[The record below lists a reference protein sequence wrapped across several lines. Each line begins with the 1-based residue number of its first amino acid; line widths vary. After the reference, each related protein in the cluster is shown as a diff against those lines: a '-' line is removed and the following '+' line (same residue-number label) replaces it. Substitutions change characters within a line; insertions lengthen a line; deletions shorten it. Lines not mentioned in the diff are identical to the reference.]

1 MVYLSLLGTFISYF
15 AGNHDFFILHVRAK
29 GISWPL
35 ARTVYIDFRN
45 LHSVAL
51 IDLLKFPL
59 LLSACWEPSFCNL
72 DRLRHTVTQW
82 ATQLG
87 TFIL

>member
-29 GISWPL
+29 GFSWPL
-35 ARTVYIDFRN
+35 VRTVYIDFGN

-51 IDLLKFPL
+51 IDLHKDKKAK
-59 LLSACWEPSFCNL
+59 S
-72 DRLRHTVTQW
+72 
-82 ATQLG
+82 LG
-87 TFIL
+87 RRPTYCSVVSLT